1 MITEDKELKTI
12 QRLESN
18 MRHFQTE
25 REILSNLFDRAK
37 EMSDHRLAIS
47 VKTAIKGVEG
57 ILNFII
63 FSHNKLTVHHKNVE
77 IVNLD
82 GPPVLRLV
90 VDNTK
95 KEV

>member
-1 MITEDKELKTI
+1 MITEDKALKTI
-12 QRLESN
+12 QKLENN
-18 MRHFQTE
+18 MRHFQAE

-47 VKTAIKGVEG
+47 VKTAIKGMDG
-57 ILNFII
+57 ILEFII
-63 FSHNKLTVHHKNVE
+63 LAHSKLTVHHENVKV
-77 IVNLD
+77 VNLD
-82 GPPVLRLV
+82 GPALRLV